1 MDPAFRIGQSNT
13 SRPFMDLVFAPSEIE
28 TWPIDR
34 LRPYARNA
42 KKHPFHPSLFR
53 VTCGSWDRTG

>member
-1 MDPAFRIGQSNT
+1 
-13 SRPFMDLVFAPSEIE
+13 MDLVFAPSEIE